1 MPQCCCWTKDINTL
15 ILASGDNLDSSTKL
29 VHDAEVTMNDIMG
42 NVQHLSDIINDISQA
57 HVEQSAGN
65 EQINLAVGRLD
76 QMTRQQDALAVQ
88 APCLKQLI
96 DNVTR

>member
-1 MPQCCCWTKDINTL
+1 
-15 ILASGDNLDSSTKL
+15 
-29 VHDAEVTMNDIMG
+29 MNDII
-42 NVQHLSDIINDISQA
+42 SDISQA
-57 HVEQSAGN
+57 YVEQSAGI